1 MNTSKGR
8 IASRYGR
15 KQIMAAPRG
24 FTRLGPHSA
33 RRRIHFIA
41 TPDWNIYD
49 SFPTYVSNASRGR
62 NTFILVHTSL
72 ASQPSGRYRGKEGE
86 SLILKDFLNKEVKT

>member
-15 KQIMAAPRG
+15 KQVMAAPRG
-24 FTRLGPHSA
+24 FTRLGGHSA

-41 TPDWNIYD
+41 TTDWNIYYR
-49 SFPTYVSNASRGR
+49 FPTYVINASRGR
-62 NTFILVHTSL
+62 NTFILVHTPL
-72 ASQPSGRYRGKEGE
+72 ASQPSRRYRGKEGE